1 MSVKNRNIDNL
12 LTMPKVQL
20 GFAQARTILRD
31 LGNHDADQLDAA
43 FDVLIYSPHL
53 ADLELCEAYARSVWE
68 RSHTPKT
75 NWPVVL
81 VVMSALV
88 VMTVSL
94 AAILAEVLL

>member
-1 MSVKNRNIDNL
+1 MSVKNRDLDNL

-31 LGNHDADQLDAA
+31 LGNHDADQIDAA
-43 FDVLIYSPHL
+43 FDVLVYSPH
-53 ADLELCEAYARSVWE
+53 ANDFELCQSVVEYMME
-68 RSHTPKT
+68 RRRPQKP

>member
-1 MSVKNRNIDNL
+1 
-12 LTMPKVQL
+12 MPKVQL

-31 LGNHDADQLDAA
+31 LGNHDADQIDAA
-43 FDVLIYSPHL
+43 FDVLVYSPH
-53 ADLELCEAYARSVWE
+53 ANDFELCQHVVEYMME
-68 RSHTPKT
+68 RNRPQKP

-94 AAILAEVLL
+94 AAILVQVLL

>member
-1 MSVKNRNIDNL
+1 
-12 LTMPKVQL
+12 MPKVQL

-31 LGNHDADQLDAA
+31 LGNHDADQIDAA
-43 FDVLIYSPHL
+43 FDVLVYSPH
-53 ADLELCEAYARSVWE
+53 AGDFELCQHVVEYMME

-88 VMTVSL
+88 VITVSL